1 MSNHTMMAFDADL
14 RTIRSEVIDMA
25 AQVRESVENSIVA
38 LADRDLD
45 LAAGQTEVDRVIDSR
60 QREIETRVIETIAR
74 RQPFAVDLR
83 ELVSAFHIVSDLER
97 IGDLA
102 KNICKR
108 VLVMD
113 TPPPPKLLRG
123 IERVSREVQTQLR
136 LVLQSY
142 AERDSTKA
150 LSVWSS
156 DKAVDAAHGSLLREL
171 LSHMMEDPR
180 NIVFCA
186 HLLFCSKNL
195 ERMGDHVTNIAEDVY
210 YMITGDRLNGGRP
223 KGEDLSFLRSRS
235 VAGS

>member
-45 LAAGQTEVDRVIDSR
+45 LAAGQIEVDRVIDSR
-60 QREIETRVIETIAR
+60 QGEIETRVIETIAR

-171 LSHMMEDPR
+171 LTHMMEDPR

-223 KGEDLSFLRSRS
+223 KGEDLSFLRSRP

>member
-45 LAAGQTEVDRVIDSR
+45 LAAGQIEVDRVIDSR

-171 LSHMMEDPR
+171 LTHMMEDPR

-223 KGEDLSFLRSRS
+223 KGEDLSFLRSRP

>member
-45 LAAGQTEVDRVIDSR
+45 LAAGQIEVDRVIDSR

-123 IERVSREVQTQLR
+123 IERVSRVVQTQLR

-223 KGEDLSFLRSRS
+223 KGEDLSFLRSRP